1 MSSMTDDA
9 KQISNPIFWKNI
21 VSETLMN
28 FIECFKIVTFT
39 ELSMNS
45 TKFSNLLCTKYNH
58 YKQNTHHIQIGIL
71 VDRLSKE
78 TSETEI

>member
-1 MSSMTDDA
+1 MSSMTMMQN
-9 KQISNPIFWKNI
+9 KYQIPYSEKNI
-21 VSETLMN
+21 VSETFMN